1 MVGWLSVYLYVYD
14 YMDDWVEN
22 IKRLAQ
28 MGVLYKSK
36 QRLASYEDEMELATV
51 DDVQRAFKDQIRTMS
66 FWVKPPDWEYRQY
79 SSFGQC
85 YRDIKEE
92 YELSDTEEEN
102 WSNFLEERES
112 V

>member
-1 MVGWLSVYLYVYD
+1 M
-14 YMDDWVEN
+14 EN

-66 FWVKPPDWEYRQY
+66 FLGKTTRLGIQAV
-79 SSFGQC
+79 
-85 YRDIKEE
+85 
-92 YELSDTEEEN
+92 
-102 WSNFLEERES
+102 
-112 V
+112 